1 LRAAG
6 WRNLAPLE
14 LDLDPRARLTVF
26 FGDNG
31 QGKTNVLEA
40 LYYLGSLRSF
50 RTSNTADL
58 VQHGAAEARIAAEVE
73 QRDLTRRIEAKI
85 QVKVAAD
92 NGADDQNHGHAK
104 VDARSRGGGGGG
116 GAAGGTR
123 TVFLDGKPV
132 RRLGG
137 ALGVVRVVLFV
148 PEDLLLP
155 RGTPAARRRFL
166 DFAVFGVE
174 PAYLGEAAVFDKLL
188 RSRNALLRQGR
199 PRLTSALLDTY
210 DEELARGRARVVVRR
225 RRVTADLAPH
235 LQTYFRALH
244 ADLPAGLA
252 YLTAPELGAPVS
264 ESEVEQALLA
274 GLRVRRPLDERRGHT
289 TFGPQTDDVEL
300 RLDGRPARAHAS
312 QGQIRSLVLAL
323 KLAELGN
330 VQAHLGDS
338 PVLLLDDV
346 PSELD
351 PDRRGYLFETLAGL
365 SCQTLISVADP
376 AVVPAVPG
384 RSDHLVRGGV
394 VTPWSS
400 PRPSS

>member
-1 LRAAG
+1 VRIRGLRAAG

-73 QRDLTRRIEAKI
+73 QRELTRRIEATI
-85 QVKVAAD
+85 QAKGGAGD
-92 NGADDQNHGHAK
+92 GADDQDHQHTTA
-104 VDARSRGGGGGG
+104 DARSRRGGGGGG
-116 GAAGGTR
+116 GGKR

-210 DEELARGRARVVVRR
+210 DEELARAGARVVVRR

-235 LQTYFRALH
+235 LQAYFRALH
-244 ADLPAGLA
+244 ADLPASLA

-274 GLRVRRPLDERRGHT
+274 GLRARRTLDERRGHT

-330 VQAHLGDS
+330 VHAHVGDS

-351 PDRRGYLFETLAGL
+351 PDRRGYLFDTLAGL

-394 VTPWSS
+394 VTPYRSS
-400 PRPSS
+400 

>member
-58 VQHGAAEARIAAEVE
+58 VQQGASEARIAAEVE
-73 QRDLTRRIEAKI
+73 QSQLTRRIEAKI
-85 QVKVAAD
+85 QIKVGAD
-92 NGADDQNHGHAK
+92 NGAGDRDHRHAT
-104 VDARSRGGGGGG
+104 VTARSRGDGGGGGG
-116 GAAGGTR
+116 GGKR

-210 DEELARGRARVVVRR
+210 DEEFARAGARVVVRR

-235 LQTYFRALH
+235 LQAYFRALH

-252 YLTAPELGAPVS
+252 YLTAPELGGPVS
-264 ESEVEQALLA
+264 EGEVEKALLA
-274 GLRVRRPLDERRGHT
+274 GLRARRALDERRGHT

-394 VTPWSS
+394 VTPC
-400 PRPSS
+400 RGG

>member
-1 LRAAG
+1 VRIRSLRAVG

-14 LDLDPRARLTVF
+14 LDFDPAAHLTVF

-50 RTSNTADL
+50 RTSHAADL
-58 VQHGAAEARIAAEVE
+58 IQHGAAQTRIAASVQHRELVR
-73 QRDLTRRIEAKI
+73 QIEAR
-85 QVKVAAD
+85 VAV
-92 NGADDQNHGHAK
+92 GG
-104 VDARSRGGGGGG
+104 RS
-116 GAAGGTR
+116 
-123 TVFLDGKPV
+123 VVLDGKPV

-174 PAYLGEAAVFDKLL
+174 PAYLGEAAAFDKLL

-199 PRLTSALLDTY
+199 TRLSPPLLDTY
-210 DEELARGRARVVVRR
+210 DEQLARAGARVVVRR
-225 RRVTADLAPH
+225 RRVAADLEPH
-235 LQTYFRALH
+235 LQRYFRALH
-244 ADLPAGLA
+244 ADLPAGLG
-252 YLTAPELGAPVS
+252 YVTAPELGDRAA
-264 ESEVEQALLA
+264 EDEIARALLE
-274 GLRVRRPLDERRGHT
+274 GLRARRALDERRGHT

-300 RLDGRPARAHAS
+300 RLAGRPARAHAS

-323 KLAELGN
+323 KLAELAN
-330 VQAHLGDS
+330 IEAHLGDS

-351 PDRRGYLFETLAGL
+351 PDRRRYLFETLAGL

-376 AVVPAVPG
+376 AVVPALPG
-384 RSDHLVRGGV
+384 RLDHLVTAGV
-394 VTPWSS
+394 VAARGS
-400 PRPSS
+400 